1 MTTLYVAGTGL
12 GAILALG
19 EEIHSL
25 SLLEQTG
32 NAFSHFPQP
41 SCPFYSLDL
50 GRLQGALPPWTVSPL
65 PRVFPGLG

>member
-1 MTTLYVAGTGL
+1 MTTPYVAGTGL
-12 GAILALG
+12 GAIPALG

-25 SLLEQTG
+25 SLLERTG

-50 GRLQGALPPWTVSPL
+50 GGLQGVLPPWTASPL
-65 PRVFPGLG
+65 PRVFLGLG